1 MKQQYIDLLRSTN
14 REGIDKV
21 IAYLEKSP
29 FFTAPA
35 STNKHLAKDGGLV
48 EHSLNVYRTLERL
61 AGQMIEMKPG
71 IKDRLKPDSL
81 IISALLHDVCKA
93 NLYKKIQKF
102 RKDANGRW
110 ETYDGYDTDYTRFPM
125 GHGEKSVVMLL
136 NLGLTMTK
144 DEMLAIRWH
153 MSAWNLAFQSYE
165 EKCNI
170 SAAADIPLVSLLQ
183 SADVLATHIVE
194 A

>member
-21 IAYLEKSP
+21 IAYLEKSS